1 MNILLSPSE
10 SNRQLLNG
18 IIWTYHLPAVAQV
31 LRYDIKEDLRIKTH
45 KSICGWVISI
55 RLVELKFESSA
66 RDFRLPGND
75 YIHSSTSSPE
85 SPYKIV
91 NLKHVINPMKK
102 YTISKYFDAS
112 STKAPVTGAY
122 DWSCGISRI
131 WSIFVEISHAVNPDL
146 VN

>member
-1 MNILLSPSE
+1 MNVLLPPSQ

-31 LRYDIKEDLRIKTH
+31 LRYDIKEDLWIKTH

-55 RLVELKFESSA
+55 RLMKLNFESSA
-66 RDFRLPGND
+66 RDFRGSDNN
-75 YIHSSTSSPE
+75 HSSTSSSE
-85 SPYKIV
+85 RPYKIV
-91 NLKHVINPMKK
+91 NLRHVTNPMKR

-112 STKAPVTGAY
+112 SAKATLAGAY
-122 DWSCGISRI
+122 DWSCGISRVRFFFI
-131 WSIFVEISHAVNPDL
+131 EISHAVNPDL